1 MKKAVLSVA
10 TASAIFGIAVAGGAG
25 SWSYHGATGPEH
37 WGDLKDEY
45 IMCKIGKNQ
54 SPVDISRI
62 AEADLE
68 DIKFHYSP
76 GATSLLNNG
85 HTIKVSYEPGS
96 YIVVDGIRFELKQF
110 HFHAPSE
117 HTVKGKSYP
126 FEAHFVHADKD
137 GNLAVIGVLFK
148 EGKENPVIKKL
159 WENLPS
165 HTGEK
170 VKLAHK
176 INAYDLL
183 PKRKKYYRYSGSL
196 TTPPCSEGVRWLVM
210 TTEMEMSKEQIEKF
224 RKLMG
229 GDTNRPVQPVN
240 ARMILIKD

>member
-25 SWSYHGATGPEH
+25 SWSYHGDTGPEH
-37 WGDLKDEY
+37 WGDLKEDY

-62 AEADLE
+62 VEAELK
-68 DIKFHYSP
+68 DIEINYSP

-85 HTIKVSYEPGS
+85 HTVKVSYESGS
-96 YIVVDGIRFELKQF
+96 YIVVDGIKFELKQF

-165 HTGEK
+165 HIGEK
-170 VKLAHK
+170 IKLAHK

-183 PKRKKYYRYSGSL
+183 PKKKKYYRYSGSL
-196 TTPPCSEGVRWLVM
+196 TTPPCSEGVRWIVM
-210 TTEMEMSKEQIEKF
+210 TAEMEMSKEQIEKF

-229 GDTNRPVQPVN
+229 GDTNRPVQPIN
-240 ARMILIKD
+240 ARMILVED

>member
-1 MKKAVLSVA
+1 MRKVVVSFSVA
-10 TASAIFGIAVAGGAG
+10 SAVFGFTFAGGAG
-25 SWSYHGATGPEH
+25 SWSYHGNTGPEH

-62 AEADLE
+62 VEADLE
-68 DIKFHYSP
+68 DIKINYKP
-76 GATSLLNNG
+76 GAYSLVNNG
-85 HTIKVSYEPGS
+85 HTIKVSYESGS
-96 YIVVDGIRFELKQF
+96 YIVVDGVKFELKQF

-117 HTVKGKSYP
+117 HKIKGKLYP

-137 GNLAVIGVLFK
+137 GNLAVIGVVFK
-148 EGKENPVIKKL
+148 EGKKNPVIEKL
-159 WENLPS
+159 WKNLPS
-165 HTGEK
+165 KVGEK

-183 PKRKKYYRYSGSL
+183 PSKKKYFRYSGSL

-210 TTEMEMSKEQIEKF
+210 IKEMEMSKEQIQKF

-229 GDTNRPVQPVN
+229 GDTNRPVQPLN
-240 ARMILIKD
+240 ARMIMIQD

>member
-25 SWSYHGATGPEH
+25 SWSYHGDTGPEH
-37 WGDLKDEY
+37 WGDLKEDY

-62 AEADLE
+62 VEAELK
-68 DIKFHYSP
+68 DIEIHYSP

-85 HTIKVSYEPGS
+85 HTVKVSYESGS
-96 YIVVDGIRFELKQF
+96 YIVVDGIKFELKQF

-165 HTGEK
+165 HVGEK

-183 PKRKKYYRYSGSL
+183 PKKKKYYRYSGSL
-196 TTPPCSEGVRWLVM
+196 TTPPCSEGVRWIVM
-210 TTEMEMSKEQIEKF
+210 TAEMEMSKEQIEKF

-229 GDTNRPVQPVN
+229 GDTNRPVQPIN
-240 ARMILIKD
+240 ARMILVED

>member
-25 SWSYHGATGPEH
+25 SWSYHGDTGPEH
-37 WGDLKDEY
+37 WGDLKEDY

-62 AEADLE
+62 VEAELK
-68 DIKFHYSP
+68 DIEINYSP

-85 HTIKVSYEPGS
+85 HTVKVSYESGS
-96 YIVVDGIRFELKQF
+96 YIVVDGIKFELKQF

-165 HTGEK
+165 HVGEK

-183 PKRKKYYRYSGSL
+183 PQKKKYYRYSGSL
-196 TTPPCSEGVRWLVM
+196 TTPPCSEGVRWIVM
-210 TTEMEMSKEQIEKF
+210 TAEMEMSKEQIEKF

-229 GDTNRPVQPVN
+229 GDTNRPVQPIN
-240 ARMILIKD
+240 ARMILVED

>member
-25 SWSYHGATGPEH
+25 SWSYHGDTGPEH
-37 WGDLKDEY
+37 WGDLKEDY

-62 AEADLE
+62 VEAELK
-68 DIKFHYSP
+68 DIEINYSP
-76 GATSLLNNG
+76 GATSLLHNG
-85 HTIKVSYEPGS
+85 HTVKVSYESGS
-96 YIVVDGIRFELKQF
+96 YIVVDGIKFELKQF

-165 HTGEK
+165 HVGEK

-183 PKRKKYYRYSGSL
+183 PQKKKYYRYSGSL
-196 TTPPCSEGVRWLVM
+196 TTPPCSEGVRWIVM
-210 TTEMEMSKEQIEKF
+210 TAEMEMSKEQIEKF

-229 GDTNRPVQPVN
+229 GDTNRPVQPIN
-240 ARMILIKD
+240 ARMILVED

>member
-1 MKKAVLSVA
+1 MRKALFSLSVA
-10 TASAIFGIAVAGGAG
+10 SAVFGFAFAGGAG
-25 SWSYHGATGPEH
+25 SWSYHGHTGPEH

-54 SPVDISRI
+54 SPVDINRI
-62 AEADLE
+62 VEADLK
-68 DIKFHYSP
+68 DLKINYKP
-76 GATSLLNNG
+76 GAYSLVNNG
-85 HTIKVSYEPGS
+85 HTIKVSYEGGS
-96 YIVVDGIRFELKQF
+96 YIVVDGIKFELKQF

-117 HTVKGKSYP
+117 HKIKGKHYP
-126 FEAHFVHADKD
+126 FEAHFVHADKN

-148 EGKENPVIKKL
+148 EGKKNPIIEKL

-165 HTGEK
+165 KVGEK

-176 INAYDLL
+176 VNAYDLL
-183 PKRKKYYRYSGSL
+183 PSKKKYYRYSGSL

-210 TTEMEMSKEQIEKF
+210 VNEMELSKEQINKF

-229 GDTNRPVQPVN
+229 GDTNRPVQPLN
-240 ARMILIKD
+240 ARMIMIQD